1 MISEQPGPGRF
12 EWIPN
17 QGAPAL
23 IWHDANDYA
32 GVIRAA
38 EDLRADVERV
48 SGRVP
53 AMSSVRLATPPSAR
67 PVIVGTYGHSVLI
80 DALAAAGKINPAAL
94 DGKREAFVI
103 AVVEA
108 PFAGVEQALV
118 IAGSDKRGTIYGI
131 YEMSEQLGV
140 SPWYW
145 WADVLAKLRAGAHVA
160 AGAYYSGEPAVRYR
174 GIFLNDEAPALT
186 RWTNAKFGGRNRQF
200 YTKVFEL
207 LLRLR
212 GNYLWPAMWGDAFNE
227 DDPENPRLADEYGI
241 VMGTSHHEPM
251 MRAQQEWSRRKNTYG
266 NAQWNYATNAEGL
279 RAFWRDGVARN
290 HRYENLVTI
299 GMRGDGDEPMIV
311 GGNMAENSAL
321 LADIIRD
328 QRTIL
333 AEETGRPAA
342 DTPQLW
348 ALYKEVQDYYDH
360 GLRPPD
366 DVTLLW
372 CDDNWGNLRRLPR
385 GEEERGRSGG
395 HGVYYHFDYVGGPR
409 SYKWLNTNPLPKIQE
424 QMNLAWENG
433 VDRIWIVN
441 VGDLKPMEV
450 PIEFF
455 LRMAWEPDYWTAERC
470 DEFLLRWAERDFGPV
485 HAAEVAALVAG
496 YTKLNGLR
504 KPELLAPGTY
514 SLTNYREAERVLSV
528 WRDLATRAQALHTA
542 LPEAARDAFYQLAV
556 YPILACANL
565 NELYVAA
572 ARNTAYAAQ
581 SRASTNVERDRV
593 QALFQND
600 AGLTTYWNTG
610 FAGGRWVHLMD
621 QVHIGYTSW
630 NEPATNIMP
639 TVVSYAA
646 PTTADLG
653 VALEGSLVALAP
665 GGKALLPGLSSE
677 GGAVTRYIELFRRGT
692 LAADYTIEADQPWV
706 LLSTKAGRLGDDQ
719 RVEVGIDWARAP
731 IGRGEVV
738 LTVRGSG
745 SALARTVR
753 LPFEKAAPAAMSRPL
768 GYLDPE
774 GYVAIEAPNYDRAVA
789 TAEAGWKTLP
799 DHGRSVG
806 GVTPWPVTAP
816 SVAAPGGS
824 SPRLEYDVY
833 LRRRGELAVRLIV
846 SPTLNYLPGQPL
858 RCAVSLNDETPRI
871 IEVGAVAD
879 SAIWADSVRDSVR
892 TVLTAVAVEQP
903 GHNVFKFWMVDPG
916 VVLQRVEIDTGGLR
930 PSYLG
935 PPESPRGRRA
945 AASTDGGTSVSPSV
959 TIEAESGARGADM
972 LVNSAALPVYV
983 TVASSGTG
991 SSPGGAGRVIRYQ
1004 VTFPAAGDYRLFA
1017 RVRVGPAA
1025 ADDDSFFV
1033 GNGFGAKSATVGGD
1047 WRMLNGLSGVGFSA
1061 LPDVVMPTG
1070 GSVGSGVWKWIDVS
1084 GVSGALFT
1092 VPAGALTQV
1101 LDIGGRE
1108 DGLDIDKLVFG
1119 PAANTF
1125 TVDDLMQ
1132 GGGGSVPGA
1141 SIRVMEAEAAV
1152 VGAELTVT
1160 TGSPGF
1166 VTVTTDNLSVPGA
1179 AARVL
1184 RFTPSFTGPGV
1195 YRLFARVRVGS
1206 GGASDDSLFVAAGFG
1221 AKNPAVAGDWR
1232 SINNF
1237 AFNGHTAA
1245 TAVVTTGGS
1254 AGTGVWKWLDLSALG
1269 GGVFT
1274 VPSDALV
1281 QTFDL
1286 GGRENGLDID
1296 KIVFAPDGETYTVA
1310 TLEAGV
1316 LPLSPPAMPVF
1327 TVAVDEPR
1335 QVIDGFGAS
1344 SAWNPTTFSDA
1355 LSDQFF
1361 STGSGIGLS
1370 LLRVRIAPDGTTVET
1385 GTARKAIA
1393 RGAKVW
1399 ATPWSPP
1406 AAWKSNNDTSNG
1418 GTLLPERR
1426 ADWAARL
1433 ADFAV
1438 NMQAAGVP
1446 ILAISAQNEPN
1457 YTATWESCIWTPAQ
1471 ITAFIRDHLGPA
1483 LVERGVA
1490 TRVLA
1495 AEPIGWTSL
1504 AAYGD
1509 ALLGDAAA
1517 RPFISHIA
1525 THQYTGVPF
1534 AYPAAAAHG
1543 KALWQTE
1550 FSDSAAESDPG
1561 MDSALR
1567 VAETI
1572 HDFFTVAEGN
1582 AWHYWWLVEGNNT
1595 ATTGALTEYGV
1606 LAKRGWALGN
1616 WSRFVRPGHRRVVSY
1631 GSGAT
1636 VRATAFHA
1644 LDGRRLTIVAVNS
1657 GLTEQVVPLAISGGR
1672 APSLARWETSAERSL
1687 TALPA
1692 ILPAADGSFTLT
1704 LPPRSVTSFVA
1715 DLFSRPPVAVMLS
1728 GSEVAENQPTATWVG
1743 NLSAVD
1749 PDVGETFTYS
1759 LVPGEG
1765 DADNAVFV
1773 IIGNRLLIRGP
1784 LDYEAGAT
1792 RRVRVR
1798 ATDAAG
1804 ASVEAAFVISIT
1816 NDAGEY
1822 ADWAAQWP
1830 AGQRAPGQDASGD
1843 GVANL
1848 LAYALGERA
1857 GDALRIGHR
1866 GDTSVVELSLPGV
1879 LPADVSL
1886 HLERSPDLV
1895 SWEEVAA
1902 RSVDGVWTGD
1912 VLMTSTEGVGG
1923 GHLVTIPLALGEG
1936 RIFYRLKVELRT
1948 PEYR

>member
-1 MISEQPGPGRF
+1 M
-12 EWIPN
+12 
-17 QGAPAL
+17 
-23 IWHDANDYA
+23 
-32 GVIRAA
+32 
-38 EDLRADVERV
+38 
-48 SGRVP
+48 
-53 AMSSVRLATPPSAR
+53 
-67 PVIVGTYGHSVLI
+67 
-80 DALAAAGKINPAAL
+80 
-94 DGKREAFVI
+94 I

-131 YEMSEQLGV
+131 YELSEQLGV

-145 WADVLAKLRAGAHVA
+145 WADVPVKARASAHVV
-160 AGAYYSGEPAVRYR
+160 AGVHFSGEPAVRYR

-186 RWTNAKFGGRNRQF
+186 RWTNVKFGGRNRQF

-212 GNYLWPAMWGDAFNE
+212 ANYLWPAMWGDAFNE
-227 DDPENPRLADEYGI
+227 DDPDNPRLADEYGI

-251 MRAQQEWSRRKNTYG
+251 MRAQQEWSRRKNSYG
-266 NAQWNYATNAEGL
+266 NAPWNYATNAEGL
-279 RAFWRDGVARN
+279 RSFWRDGMARN

-321 LADIIRD
+321 LAEIIRD

-333 AEETGRPAA
+333 ADVTGRAA
-342 DTPQLW
+342 EDTPQLW

-455 LRMAWEPDYWTAERC
+455 LRMAWDPEYWSAERC
-470 DEFLLRWAERDFGPV
+470 EEFLLRWAERDFGPV

-504 KPELLAPGTY
+504 KPELLSPATY
-514 SLTNYREAERVLSV
+514 SLINYREAERVLAV

-556 YPILACANL
+556 HPILACANL

-593 QALFQND
+593 QALFQYD

-630 NEPATNIMP
+630 NEPSANIMP
-639 TVVSYAA
+639 TVISYAPPA
-646 PTTADLG
+646 TADLG
-653 VALEGSLVALAP
+653 VTLEGSLVALVP
-665 GGKALLPGLSSE
+665 GAKALLPGLSSE
-677 GGAVTRYIELFRRGT
+677 GGAATRYIELFRRGT
-692 LAADYTIEADQPWV
+692 LAADYTIESDQPWV
-706 LLSTKAGRLGDDQ
+706 VLSSAAGRLGDDL
-719 RVEVGIDWARAP
+719 RVEVGIDWSRAP

-753 LPFEKAAPAAMSRPL
+753 LPFEKAAPAAASRPL
-768 GYLDPE
+768 GYLDAE
-774 GYVAIEAPNYDRAVA
+774 GYIAIEAPNYDRAVT
-789 TAEAGWKTLP
+789 TAEVGWKTLP

-806 GVTPWPVTAP
+806 GVTPWPVTAD
-816 SVAAPGGS
+816 SVAEPGGG

-833 LRRRGELAVRLIV
+833 VRRRGELAVRLVV
-846 SPTLNYLPGQPL
+846 SPTLNYLPGQAL

-871 IEVGAVAD
+871 IEVGAIAD
-879 SAIWADSVRDSVR
+879 SGGWADSVRDSVR
-892 TVLTAVAVEQP
+892 TILTAVVVEQP
-903 GHNVFKFWMVDPG
+903 GHQVFKFWMVDPG
-916 VVLQRVEIDTGGLR
+916 VVLQRVEIDTGGLL

-935 PPESPRGRRA
+935 PPQSPRGRRVA
-945 AASTDGGTSVSPSV
+945 VSSDGGASASSSVV
-959 TIEAESGARGADM
+959 VEAEAGTRGADL
-972 LVNSAALPVYV
+972 LVNAASVPAYI
-983 TVASSGTG
+983 TVASNGTG
-991 SSPGGAGRVIRYQ
+991 SSPGGIARVVRYQ

-1047 WRMLNGLSGVGFSA
+1047 WRMLNGLSGGGFSA
-1061 LPDVVMPTG
+1061 LGDVVTATG
-1070 GSVGSGVWKWIDVS
+1070 GSVGSGIWKWIDVS
-1084 GVSGALFT
+1084 GISGALFS
-1092 VPAGALTQV
+1092 VPAGALTQI

-1108 DGLDIDKLVFG
+1108 DGLDIDKFVFG

-1132 GGGGSVPGA
+1132 GAGGSTPGVA
-1141 SIRVMEAEAAV
+1141 MRVLEAEAGV
-1152 VGAELTVT
+1152 VGAELTITTGNPAYVSVT
-1160 TGSPGF
+1160 TN
-1166 VTVTTDNLSVPGA
+1166 NLSVPGTP
-1179 AARVL
+1179 ARVL
-1184 RFTPSFTGPGV
+1184 RFSPTFSGPGV

-1237 AFNGHTAA
+1237 ASNGHTAT

-1254 AGTGVWKWLDLSALG
+1254 AGTGVWKWLDLSALV

-1274 VPSDALV
+1274 VPSDALT

-1310 TLEAGV
+1310 LLEAGV
-1316 LPLSPPAMPVF
+1316 LPKSPPPMPVF
-1327 TVAVDEPR
+1327 TVAVEQVR

-1361 STGSGIGLS
+1361 SPTNGIGLS

-1471 ITAFIRDHLGPA
+1471 ITAFIRDYLGPA

-1495 AEPIGWTSL
+1495 AEPIGWTFL
-1504 AAYGD
+1504 ADYGD

-1534 AYPAAAAHG
+1534 PYPAAAAHG

-1595 ATTGALTEYGV
+1595 ATTGALTEFGV

-1616 WSRFVRPGHRRVVSY
+1616 WSRFVRPGHRRVASF
-1631 GSGAT
+1631 GSGPT
-1636 VRATAFHA
+1636 VRATAFHSV
-1644 LDGRRLTIVAVNS
+1644 DGRRLTVVAVNS
-1657 GLTEQVVPLAISGGR
+1657 GLTEQSVPLAISGGR
-1672 APSLARWETSAERSL
+1672 APSLARWETSAARSL
-1687 TALPA
+1687 AALPA

-1715 DLFSRPPVAVMLS
+1715 DSFSRPPTAVLLS
-1728 GSEVAENQPTATWVG
+1728 GNEVAENQPTATWVG

-1749 PDVGETFTYS
+1749 PDPGDTFTYS

-1765 DADNAVFV
+1765 DIDNGVFV
-1773 IIGNRLLIRGP
+1773 IVGNRLLIRGP

-1798 ATDAAG
+1798 ATDASG
-1804 ASVEAAFVISIT
+1804 ASIEAAFVISIL
-1816 NDAGEY
+1816 NDPEEY
-1822 ADWAAQWP
+1822 ADWSAQWP
-1830 AGQRAPGQDASGD
+1830 VGLRAPGQDANGD
-1843 GVANL
+1843 GVLNL
-1848 LAYALGERA
+1848 LAYALG
-1857 GDALRIGHR
+1857 DAARTTLRISRHEGA
-1866 GDTSVVELSLPGV
+1866 SMVELHLPESLPG
-1879 LPADVSL
+1879 DVTLRVEHSL
-1886 HLERSPDLV
+1886 DLAV
-1895 SWEEVAA
+1895 WQEVAA
-1902 RSVDGVWTGD
+1902 RSEAGSWTG
-1912 VLMTSTEGVGG
+1912 EGVLLTSDGTAG
-1923 GHLVTIPLALGEG
+1923 DVVVTLPLAPEEN
-1936 RIFYRLKVELRT
+1936 RVFYRLRVELRT